1 MSKTVSTA
9 KNPGLGSPGSALVG
23 GIEAGGTHIKCVVGT
38 VEGDIQ
44 DSTAFNTAGP
54 DETIE
59 RALGFFSGLRG
70 GIQALG
76 IAHFGPVDIARD
88 SPRFGHVLTTPKRG
102 WADRDVVSEYRRGL
116 AVPIAFQSDVNASAI
131 GEGALGAAQGL
142 RHYVYVTVGTGI
154 GAGVVVNGQLLHDDR
169 HTEVGHML
177 VGRDFKRDTYP
188 GCCPFHGDC
197 LEGLA
202 SGTALQGRWGV
213 PGEQLAPDHPGWSL
227 QAHYLAVMCVNLSNC
242 YVPQRIILGGG
253 AMQQPMLIPMIRQRF
268 AELMGGYMGGTL
280 DRLDGYIVASPMQ
293 GQSATRGALILAGQL
308 LGQAATP
315 APASSQSVATALSRT
330 MPTSSVAS
338 PRANQHGTHHATP
351 QTTPCAP
358 EVVDCLTPAFLDAQA
373 RAILSSYYPACV
385 RTTSGGFHQYF
396 HPDGRP
402 DQGNQQSHLVSCARL
417 TINFA
422 GAARHFGDPG
432 YLAAAQEGL
441 SFLRTAHHD
450 PATGAYA
457 WIVDQ
462 SRPAGKRVVDAQ
474 VHAYG
479 LAFVLM
485 ACARAH
491 QVGVAGACEHLE
503 AVYAFMERHLWE
515 DQHGLYADELG
526 PDLTQKSP
534 YRGQNANMHCCEAL
548 IAAFE
553 ATGEPKYLKRALRI
567 AHRLT
572 VVLAS
577 PTQGLLWEHYS
588 ADWQHDFDYNRHD
601 LSNKLRPW
609 GYQPGHMTEWAK
621 LLLSIH
627 RHEPHDWLLS
637 RAHEL
642 FNHAMRLGYD
652 REHGGLYYTV
662 APDGAVCND
671 AKYSWV
677 QAETIAAAAYLADAL
692 QQGLYW
698 SVYRELWA
706 YVLQHMVDRQLKCW
720 HRNLT
725 RSNQVFV
732 DAVAMGR
739 TDYHAIGVCI
749 DVSRLLR
756 QAAA

>member
-1 MSKTVSTA
+1 MSKVVTTA
-9 KNPGLGSPGSALVG
+9 KCPNLGRPGTPLVG

-38 VEGDIQ
+38 VQGEIL
-44 DSTAFNTAGP
+44 DSTTFKTAGP

-59 RALGFFSGLRG
+59 RALGYFTGLCD

-76 IAHFGPVDIARD
+76 IAHFGPVGIAQD

-102 WADRDVVSEYRRGL
+102 WADRDVVSDYRRGL

-154 GAGVVVNGQLLHDDR
+154 GAGVVVNGQLLHDAR

-177 VGRDFKRDTYP
+177 VGRDFKRDTYL

-202 SGTALQGRWGV
+202 SGTALQARWGV
-213 PGEQLAPDHPGWSL
+213 PGEELSADHPGWSL
-227 QAHYLAVMCVNLSNC
+227 QAHYLAVMCMNLTNC
-242 YVPQRIILGGG
+242 YAPERIILGGG
-253 AMQQPMLIPMIRQRF
+253 AMQQLMLIPMIRQRF
-268 AELMGGYMGGTL
+268 AELMGGYMGGGAVDSL
-280 DRLDGYIVASPMQ
+280 DEYIVASPMQ
-293 GQSATRGALILAGQL
+293 GNSGTCGALILAGQV
-308 LGQAATP
+308 LGQSATHG
-315 APASSQSVATALSRT
+315 SSPRLATALTRT
-330 MPTSSVAS
+330 VEASSMGS
-338 PRANQHGTHHATP
+338 PQATP
-351 QTTPCAP
+351 QMPTAGASPQASACAP
-358 EVVDCLTPAFLDAQA
+358 EGVDCLTPAFLDAQA

-385 RTTSGGFHQYF
+385 QTSSGGFHQYF

-402 DQGNQQSHLVSCARL
+402 DQGNQHSHLVSCARM

-422 GAARHFGDPG
+422 VTARHFGDPG
-432 YLAAAQEGL
+432 YLAAARQGL
-441 SFLRTAHHD
+441 SFLRAAHRD
-450 PATGAYA
+450 SATGAYA
-457 WIVDQ
+457 WIIDQ
-462 SRPAGKRVVDAQ
+462 GRPAGNRVVDAR
-474 VHAYG
+474 VHTYG

-485 ACARAH
+485 AYARGH
-491 QVGVAGACEHLE
+491 QVGVARAREHMAE
-503 AVYAFMERHLWE
+503 TYDFMERHFWE
-515 DQHGLYADELG
+515 DQHELYADELG
-526 PDLTQKSP
+526 PDLAQKST
-534 YRGQNANMHCCEAL
+534 YRGQNANMHCCEAM

-553 ATGEPKYLKRALRI
+553 ATGEPKYLSRALRI

-577 PTQGLLWEHYS
+577 RTQGLLWEHYS
-588 ADWQHDFDYNRHD
+588 PDWQHDFDYNRHD
-601 LSNKLRPW
+601 LTDKLRPW

-621 LLLSIH
+621 LLLAIH

-637 RAHEL
+637 TAHEM

-677 QAETIAAAAYLADAL
+677 QAETIAAAAYLADAMR
-692 QQGLYW
+692 QGLYW
-698 SVYRELWA
+698 SVYRELWS
-706 YVLQHMVDRQLKCW
+706 YVRQHMVDRQLKCW

-725 RSNQVFV
+725 RSNQGFI
-732 DAVAMGR
+732 DTVAMGR
-739 TDYHAIGVCI
+739 TDYHAIGACI
-749 DVSRLLR
+749 DVSQLLR
-756 QAAA
+756 RAAT